1 MTGPRSA
8 YFERTIALDQ
18 RKSGEACYY
27 FHCFFKFSSS
37 LGQADMFSLAGYSDM
52 KSKLVTSLR
61 YDDNDPSLH

>member
-1 MTGPRSA
+1 MTGPRA
-8 YFERTIALDQ
+8 VYFDRTIAFDQ

-27 FHCFFKFSSS
+27 FHCIFKFSPS
-37 LGQADMFSLAGYSDM
+37 LGQSDMFSLAGYSDM